1 MKLNKTLMLFEDKVM
16 IIGTKHIVLDTGRKN
31 ALEMLYS
38 QVSLK
43 TIFFSGHPLE
53 NFTSSTMIQLLW

>member
-1 MKLNKTLMLFEDKVM
+1 M
-16 IIGTKHIVLDTGRKN
+16 IIGTKHIFLDTGRKN